1 MTVSFVVGLVVD
13 VDFRVVVAVRR
24 AKRAKNGRKGEDG
37 GGFAWGG
44 VDEER
49 FDEAGEGG
57 VGSG

>member
-1 MTVSFVVGLVVD
+1 MSFVVGLVVD

-24 AKRAKNGRKGEDG
+24 AKRAEDGGKGEDG

-49 FDEAGEGG
+49 FDEAGEWG

>member
-1 MTVSFVVGLVVD
+1 MSFVVGLVVD

-24 AKRAKNGRKGEDG
+24 AKRAENGGKGEDG
-37 GGFAWGG
+37 GGFAWSG

-57 VGSG
+57 VGTG

>member
-13 VDFRVVVAVRR
+13 VDFGVVVAVRG
-24 AKRAKNGRKGEDG
+24 AKRAENGGKGEDG

>member
-13 VDFRVVVAVRR
+13 VDFRVVVAVRG
-24 AKRAKNGRKGEDG
+24 AKRAENGRKGEDG
-37 GGFAWGG
+37 GGFAGGG

>member
-13 VDFRVVVAVRR
+13 VDFRVVVAVRG
-24 AKRAKNGRKGEDG
+24 AKRAENGRKSEDG
-37 GGFAWGG
+37 GGFAWAG

>member
-1 MTVSFVVGLVVD
+1 MSFVVGLVVD

-24 AKRAKNGRKGEDG
+24 AKRAENRGKGEDG

-44 VDEER
+44 VDEKR